1 MNEKAL
7 NANRDCRFSVIAKLE
22 QIQTFIS
29 QNAERSCSVDRLG
42 WERVRTHP
50 QRSHCVVYLCK
61 THYPLQITD
70 SNQEDRNS
78 SRHDWKIVDVKH
90 QNKLTL
96 NTKPYVPENNRTR
109 SADLEQSAVTW
120 LGGTKLKPTS
130 EIFTLDY
137 DLVPQ
142 ETTFLH
148 TG

>member
-1 MNEKAL
+1 MNKKAP

-29 QNAERSCSVDRLG
+29 QNAERSCSVGRLG

-50 QRSHCVVYLCK
+50 QRSHCVVILCK

-90 QNKLTL
+90 QKQTD
-96 NTKPYVPENNRTR
+96 TKPYVPENNRT
-109 SADLEQSAVTW
+109 ADLERSAVTW